1 MEDAGCDIGKNAVS
15 YFAEGFSCAESVA
28 KALSEALGLDT
39 QNAVRTATPF
49 SGGIAGQGYLCGAVS
64 GALIGL
70 GLSKGRVTSKDD
82 RTPCN
87 KAARKFVDEFLCEFS
102 SLSCKDII
110 GVDLLTAE
118 GHKEHKEHLR
128 DEKCRPIVKFAAER
142 MYGLIKS
149 PG

>member
-49 SGGIAGQGYLCGAVS
+49 SGGIAGQGYLCGAS
-64 GALIGL
+64 QRCSDWSRAQQGARDF
-70 GLSKGRVTSKDD
+70 KR
-82 RTPCN
+82 RQNPCN

-110 GVDLLTAE
+110 GVGLLTAE
-118 GHKEHKEHLR
+118 GSQRTQGTSTRREM
-128 DEKCRPIVKFAAER
+128 RPIVKFAAER
-142 MYGLIKS
+142 MYPNQI